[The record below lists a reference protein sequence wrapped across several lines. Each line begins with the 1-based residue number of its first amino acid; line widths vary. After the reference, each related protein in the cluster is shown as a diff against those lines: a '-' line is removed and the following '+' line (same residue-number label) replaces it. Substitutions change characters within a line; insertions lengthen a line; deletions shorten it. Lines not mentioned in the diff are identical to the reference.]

1 MLVLSS
7 EKRQR
12 EKIVRTSINSAVNFH
27 NNQLSRKI
35 INTYIYIS
43 IGESTDTSIY
53 MQYQQ

>member
-12 EKIVRTSINSAVNFH
+12 EKIVFTSTNSAVNLH
-27 NNQLSRKI
+27 KNQLSRKI
-35 INTYIYIS
+35 IKTYIYIS

-53 MQYQQ
+53 MQCQQ

>member
-12 EKIVRTSINSAVNFH
+12 EKIVRTSTNSAVNFH
-27 NNQLSRKI
+27 KNQLSRKI

>member
-27 NNQLSRKI
+27 KNQLSRKI

-53 MQYQQ
+53 VQYQQ

>member
-27 NNQLSRKI
+27 KNQLSRKI

>member
-12 EKIVRTSINSAVNFH
+12 EKSVRTSTNSAVNFH
-27 NNQLSRKI
+27 KNQLSRKI

-43 IGESTDTSIY
+43 IGESTDASIY

>member
-27 NNQLSRKI
+27 KNQLSKKI

-53 MQYQQ
+53 MQWQQ